1 MADRMS
7 EGQGLGRGKSADEA
21 ALAWWVKCDAGPLSA
36 QEQAKLDAWLV
47 ADPAHRAALDR
58 AGRLFG
64 DVRQLWA
71 GHAAPAPA
79 PRRSLAGP
87 AAALLAA
94 SLAVF
99 LFFDEIALR
108 FRADALTATGET
120 RVVALDDG
128 SLVHLSARSAIA
140 IKYSAGERRL
150 ALLAGEAFFQAA
162 PDAARPFVVE
172 AAGATVT
179 ALGTAFD
186 IALRDATHADVA
198 VTEHRVAVA
207 SAGARSVIEEGR
219 QTRFGAGAP
228 IAAPAPADL
237 FKISGWRRG
246 RLIFE
251 DEPLESVLA
260 TLARYHSGYVFA
272 APATR
277 GLRVTGTFDAANPA
291 GAIRALEAS
300 LGLRTLSIGKFMI
313 YLYK

>member
-1 MADRMS
+1 MAERMS
-7 EGQGLGRGKSADEA
+7 EGQGPGRGKSADEA

-36 QEQAKLDAWLV
+36 REQARLDAWLA
-47 ADPAHRAALDR
+47 ADPAHRAALER

-71 GHAAPAPA
+71 ARRAPAR
-79 PRRSLAGP
+79 RRSLAGP

-94 SLAVF
+94 SLAIL
-99 LFFDEIALR
+99 LFVDEISLR
-108 FRADALTATGET
+108 LRADALTATGET
-120 RVVALDDG
+120 RIVSLDDG
-128 SLVHLSARSAIA
+128 SLVHLSAHSAIA
-140 IKYSAGERRL
+140 IRYSAGERRL

-186 IALRDATHADVA
+186 ISLRDAAHADVA
-198 VTEHRVAVA
+198 VIEHSVAVA
-207 SAGARSVIEEGR
+207 SADARKIVEEGR
-219 QTRFGAGAP
+219 QTSFGAGTP
-228 IAAPAPADL
+228 IAEPARADL
-237 FKISGWRRG
+237 FKVGGWRRG

-251 DEPLESVLA
+251 DEPLTSVLA
-260 TLARYHSGYVFA
+260 TLARYHSAYVFA
-272 APATR
+272 TPGTR

-300 LGLRTLSIGKFMI
+300 LGLKTLSIGEYMI
-313 YLYK
+313 CLYR